1 VVRNLNTAPRKAGY
15 TVVQLLITKYGIA
28 ADRLQPH
35 GDGPYSPL
43 SSNDTEDGRAVNRRV
58 ELVKQ

>member
-1 VVRNLNTAPRKAGY
+1 MLV
-15 TVVQLLITKYGIA
+15 TKYGVA

-43 SSNDTEDGRAVNRRV
+43 ASNDSEDGRTVNRRV